1 MVVVPTQIVP
11 MPEITPADGSGLTVT
26 VAVAKQVAPVL
37 YDMVTIPGAMPVTVV
52 AVPGVPDTVA
62 IAALLLLHAP
72 PATVLL
78 RIIVLPGQTTDK
90 PEIADGTG

>member
-1 MVVVPTQIVP
+1 
-11 MPEITPADGSGLTVT
+11 MPEITPTDGNGLTVT

-37 YDMVTIPGAMPVTVV
+37 YDIVTVPGAIPVTVV
-52 AVPGVPDTVA
+52 AVPGVPETVA
-62 IAALLLLHAP
+62 MAALLLLHAP

-78 RIIVLPGQTTDK
+78 RIIVLPGHTTEG